1 MDMIYS
7 ASALGAFSG
16 SLFTI
21 GFLFFLGVG
30 NLILLWVVPSP
41 RKKRRTATFIQGF
54 ISIFLIFVGVA
65 MSIATLNTYQN
76 GDKTIQV
83 KATEKQENT
92 VKCGESYCTEYGVE
106 TTDGEKLYVF
116 GLEKDTW
123 DKMEVEACYQFTYY
137 PLKPLLADY
146 LQQENQSQN
155 LYETTGY
162 ITLVEK
168 VDCE

>member
-1 MDMIYS
+1 MDIIYS

-21 GFLFFLGVG
+21 GFLFLLGAG
-30 NLILLWVVPSP
+30 NLMLLWVVPSP
-41 RKKRRTATFIQGF
+41 RKNRRVANFIQGF
-54 ISIFLIFVGVA
+54 ISVFLILVA
-65 MSIATLNTYQN
+65 LAISIATFNTYQN

-123 DKMEVEACYQFTYY
+123 DKMEVNACYWFTYY

-146 LQQENQSQN
+146 LGQENQPQS
-155 LYETTGY
+155 LYETTGD
-162 ITLVEK
+162 ITLIEK
-168 VDCE
+168 VSCE

>member
-1 MDMIYS
+1 MDIIYS

-21 GFLFFLGVG
+21 GFLIFLGVG

-41 RKKRRTATFIQGF
+41 RKKRRVANFIQGF
-54 ISIFLIFVGVA
+54 ISLFVILVGVA
-65 MSIATLNTYQN
+65 ISLATFNTYQN

-83 KATEKQENT
+83 KVTEKQENT

-123 DKMEVEACYQFTYY
+123 DKMEVNACYQFTYY

-146 LQQENQSQN
+146 LGQENQSQS
-155 LYETTGY
+155 LYEMTGY
-162 ITLVEK
+162 ITLIGK
-168 VDCE
+168 IDC